1 MRKPPH
7 THGTV
12 LCLLS
17 GARRARLLDAL
28 GAQDVSALLA
38 EAVAQ
43 PAGPQD
49 RHGQLTAG
57 ASDLTVPAQRRDDG
71 LAFVL
76 VAAAVPG
83 EGLLERAVV
92 AQEAHLQV
100 RLEEP
105 ELGALL
111 DLADALA

>member
-1 MRKPPH
+1 M
-7 THGTV
+7 
-12 LCLLS
+12 S
-17 GARRARLLDAL
+17 E
-28 GAQDVSALLA
+28 LLA

-49 RHGQLTAG
+49 QHRQLAAG
-57 ASDLTVPAQRRDDG
+57 AGDLAVLAERGDDG
-71 LAFVL
+71 VAFVP

-92 AQEAHLQV
+92 GQEAHLQV

-105 ELGALL
+105 EPGALL
-111 DLADALA
+111 HLADAVADRAHQDLLRILVLLALCRRELQSAHATP